1 MILNSHA
8 DIHGHMTMYDL
19 VRAKIDLKLQG
30 EKTIYSS
37 RTEYLISCASDKP

>member
-19 VRAKIDLKLQG
+19 VRAKNRFARKLQG
-30 EKTIYSS
+30 KLKD
-37 RTEYLISCASDKP
+37 YL